1 MKIKKAIALL
11 LAVAMIATLV
21 VGCGKDSNQPSDI
34 NADPSEKVLTL
45 RLSSPMPSTDW
56 EKCQT
61 AIHQSITWVATFEG
75 LYGIN
80 EAEGGYYKLLA
91 KDVEISDDQLTYTI
105 TLRDA
110 KFQNGDQLKASDVV
124 FSYDRAM
131 QNARFNYVT
140 SMIDDVT
147 AKDDQTVEIK
157 LLYPYSAVVHT
168 FSTIKIVSERE
179 VTEAG
184 DAFGTVINTAGTG
197 PYIMTEFDPAGTVK
211 LKAFK
216 DYWDGEPNIKKVE
229 YILITEDSAAV
240 IAFENGEIGYLHDA
254 PTAEWDALQAAAGE
268 NCKMLKGNNIRTF
281 NINWESATNNNI
293 LGNEYV
299 RKAIFYAINKDSVNQ
314 AAANGYGTPAYEYI
328 PSDYSDTSPKASDGT
343 FELYQFSKEK
353 SHEMLL
359 QAGFTEEEI
368 AAGIPIG
375 TITTYGAQ
383 TGEKA
388 KAAQVIQANLKDVG
402 LIAEVEVAD
411 VAIISPRLHS
421 YDYDMCVFGDS
432 GNYDYNNIRQQV
444 HSESVGMDVVHYNR
458 ENSPFDYKRI
468 EELVDLGVSTS
479 DTAQRYA
486 YYTELWSMICD
497 TATILPIL
505 HMPVGICWRDDLDIN
520 GSYGPTYYRL
530 VDFSWK

>member
-1 MKIKKAIALL
+1 
-11 LAVAMIATLV
+11 
-21 VGCGKDSNQPSDI
+21 
-34 NADPSEKVLTL
+34 
-45 RLSSPMPSTDW
+45 
-56 EKCQT
+56 
-61 AIHQSITWVATFEG
+61 
-75 LYGIN
+75 
-80 EAEGGYYKLLA
+80 
-91 KDVEISDDQLTYTI
+91 
-105 TLRDA
+105 
-110 KFQNGDQLKASDVV
+110 
-124 FSYDRAM
+124 
-131 QNARFNYVT
+131 
-140 SMIDDVT
+140 
-147 AKDDQTVEIK
+147 
-157 LLYPYSAVVHT
+157 
-168 FSTIKIVSERE
+168 
-179 VTEAG
+179 
-184 DAFGTVINTAGTG
+184 
-197 PYIMTEFDPAGTVK
+197 
-211 LKAFK
+211 
-216 DYWDGEPNIKKVE
+216 
-229 YILITEDSAAV
+229 
-240 IAFENGEIGYLHDA
+240 
-254 PTAEWDALQAAAGE
+254 
-268 NCKMLKGNNIRTF
+268 
-281 NINWESATNNNI
+281 
-293 LGNEYV
+293 
-299 RKAIFYAINKDSVNQ
+299 
-314 AAANGYGTPAYEYI
+314 
-328 PSDYSDTSPKASDGT
+328 
-343 FELYQFSKEK
+343 
-353 SHEMLL
+353 MLL

-368 AAGIPIG
+368 ASGIPIG

-520 GSYGPTYYRL
+520 GSYCPTYYRL